1 MSEHKAPTEGLDPK
15 VRFYA
20 YCASFGIL
28 VALGAAGII
37 DGDYINA
44 INFVIA
50 GVCGVAAFNV
60 PGITKEK

>member
-1 MSEHKAPTEGLDPK
+1 MGEHEAPSKGIDPK

-20 YCASFGIL
+20 YCGAFGIL
-28 VALGAAGII
+28 VALGAAGIV

-44 INFVIA
+44 INFVLA
-50 GVCGVAAFNV
+50 GLFGVAAFNV

>member
-1 MSEHKAPTEGLDPK
+1 MGEHEAPSNGIDPK

>member
-1 MSEHKAPTEGLDPK
+1 MSEHKAPPEGLDPK

>member
-1 MSEHKAPTEGLDPK
+1 MGEHKATTKGIDPK

-28 VALGAAGII
+28 IALGAAGII

-44 INFVIA
+44 INFVVA

-60 PGITKEK
+60 PGITQEK

>member
-1 MSEHKAPTEGLDPK
+1 MGEHKAPSKNIDPK

-28 VALGAAGII
+28 VALGATGII
-37 DGDYINA
+37 NGDYINA
-44 INFVIA
+44 INFVVA

-60 PGITKEK
+60 PDVTKEK

>member
-1 MSEHKAPTEGLDPK
+1 MGEHEAPSKGIDPK

-28 VALGAAGII
+28 VALGAAGIVDGSYI
-37 DGDYINA
+37 DA
-44 INFVIA
+44 INFIIA

>member
-1 MSEHKAPTEGLDPK
+1 MGEHTAPNKGIDPK
-15 VRFYA
+15 IRFYA

-28 VALGAAGII
+28 IALGAAGII

-50 GVCGVAAFNV
+50 GICGVAALNV
-60 PGITKEK
+60 PDITKEK